1 MYTRHVAKRTRKTGH
16 AGTKQAAP
24 SPSRRA
30 GRSTDSR
37 RPALLDA
44 AARLFAERGFAGTS
58 MRDIAAS
65 VGMLSGSIYYHFPS
79 KQALLMA
86 VHEESV
92 RHTVRAVDAAM
103 GGPQR
108 NPWDRLEAVC
118 VAHLTTLL
126 GGSPYSRLVSPDFAR
141 TLPPKLQKTVIAQRD
156 EYEAM
161 FARAVDDLPLPKG
174 VNRRYLRLALLGS
187 LNWALIWYRPGGD
200 PPAAIASSI
209 VDLYRRA
216 LDPSLAA

>member
-1 MYTRHVAKRTRKTGH
+1 MYTRRVATRTRKTGR
-16 AGTKQAAP
+16 AASKTTAPKRSGRP
-24 SPSRRA
+24 S
-30 GRSTDSR
+30 DSR

-92 RHTVRAVDAAM
+92 RHTLQAVEAAM
-103 GGPQR
+103 GATQR
-108 NPWDRLEAVC
+108 NPWDRLAAVC
-118 VAHLTTLL
+118 EAHLTTLL

-156 EYEAM
+156 RYEAM
-161 FARAVDDLPLPKG
+161 FARTVDGLPLPKG

-200 PPAAIASSI
+200 SPAAIARSI

-216 LDPSLAA
+216 LDPTLAA

>member
-16 AGTKQAAP
+16 AGRKQAAP
-24 SPSRRA
+24 VQPRRA

-103 GGPQR
+103 G
-108 NPWDRLEAVC
+108 
-118 VAHLTTLL
+118 
-126 GGSPYSRLVSPDFAR
+126 
-141 TLPPKLQKTVIAQRD
+141 
-156 EYEAM
+156 
-161 FARAVDDLPLPKG
+161 
-174 VNRRYLRLALLGS
+174 
-187 LNWALIWYRPGGD
+187 
-200 PPAAIASSI
+200 
-209 VDLYRRA
+209 
-216 LDPSLAA
+216 

>member
-1 MYTRHVAKRTRKTGH
+1 MYTHRVAKRTRKTGP
-16 AGTKQAAP
+16 AASKTTPAAP
-24 SPSRRA
+24 KRSSRPS
-30 GRSTDSR
+30 DSR

-92 RHTVRAVDAAM
+92 RHTVQAVETAM
-103 GGPQR
+103 GEPQR

-118 VAHLTTLL
+118 EAHLTTLL

-141 TLPPKLQKTVIAQRD
+141 TLPPRLQKTIIAQRD
-156 EYEAM
+156 RYETM

-174 VNRRYLRLALLGS
+174 VQRRYLRLALLGS
-187 LNWALIWYRPGGD
+187 LNWALIWYRTGGD
-200 PPAAIASSI
+200 SPAVIAHNI
-209 VDLYRRA
+209 VDLYRRP
-216 LDPSLAA
+216 LDPACT